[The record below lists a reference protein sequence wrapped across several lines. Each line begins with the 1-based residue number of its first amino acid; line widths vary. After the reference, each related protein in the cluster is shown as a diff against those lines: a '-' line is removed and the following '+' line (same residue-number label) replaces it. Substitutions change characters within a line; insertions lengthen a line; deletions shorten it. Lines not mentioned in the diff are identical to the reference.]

1 MYTCKKATALIEQEE
16 TEKLSLLSKM
26 RLKMH
31 LMMCG
36 TCTAYKKQ
44 SLLLSNWIKN
54 KNSSNVGVV
63 ELSEAS
69 KKEMIKKVKKKQI
82 DL

>member
-1 MYTCKKATALIEQEE
+1 MYTCKKATVLIEKEQSE
-16 TEKLSLLSKM
+16 TLSLLTKI
-26 RLKMH
+26 RLKTH

-44 SLLLSNWIKN
+44 SQLLSNWIKN
-54 KNSSNVGVV
+54 KKTTNIGDVG
-63 ELSEAS
+63 LSEDS
-69 KKEMIKKVKKKQI
+69 KQEIIKKMKKKQI

>member
-1 MYTCKKATALIEQEE
+1 MYTCKKATVLIEKEQTE
-16 TEKLSLLSKM
+16 TLSLLTKI

-36 TCTAYKKQ
+36 TCKAYKKQ
-44 SLLLSNWIKN
+44 SQLLSDWIKN
-54 KNSSNVGVV
+54 KKTPNTGDVR
-63 ELSEAS
+63 LSEDS
-69 KKEMIKKVKKKQI
+69 KQEIIKKMKKKQI

>member
-1 MYTCKKATALIEQEE
+1 MYTCKKATALIEKEE
-16 TEKLSLLSKM
+16 TETHSLLTKM

-44 SLLLSNWIKN
+44 TQLLSNWIKN
-54 KNSSNVGVV
+54 KNDSNVDVAV
-63 ELSEAS
+63 LSEDS
-69 KKEMIKKVKKKQI
+69 KKEMIKKIKKKQI

>member
-1 MYTCKKATALIEQEE
+1 MYTCKKATLLIEKEE
-16 TEKLSLLSKM
+16 TETLSLLTKI

-36 TCTAYKKQ
+36 TCAAYKKNSQ
-44 SLLLSNWIKN
+44 LLSKWIKN
-54 KNSSNVGVV
+54 KKAANVGVV
-63 ELSEAS
+63 KLSEDS
-69 KKEMIKKVKKKQI
+69 KQRIIKKMKKKQI

>member
-1 MYTCKKATALIEQEE
+1 MYTCKKATALIEKEE
-16 TEKLSLLSKM
+16 TETLSLLTKM

-36 TCTAYKKQ
+36 TCTAYRKQ
-44 SLLLSNWIKN
+44 TLLLSNWIKN
-54 KNSSNVGVV
+54 KKNSNVDTVG
-63 ELSEAS
+63 LSEDY
-69 KKEMIKKVKKKQI
+69 KEDLIKKMKKKQM

>member
-1 MYTCKKATALIEQEE
+1 MYTCKKATLLIEKEA
-16 TEKLSLLSKM
+16 TEKLSLLTKM

-44 SLLLSNWIKN
+44 SQLLSNWIKN
-54 KNSSNVGVV
+54 KKTTNIDII
-63 ELSEAS
+63 ELSEDS
-69 KKEMIKKVKKKQI
+69 KQEMIKKIKKKQI